1 MIAAPRATPKADG
14 PVRVLFGQP
23 AFSEEHAWHEVP
35 AHWPDELAGLAA
47 RIVIETLPHNTLGTR
62 LRADGPA
69 IHVVVPTISALT
81 APVIEAGT
89 FGLIQQFGAGVDAI
103 DLAAARR
110 AGVWVANMPG
120 LNAVHVAEHA
130 IALLLGL
137 ARRLPEAAS
146 GFEPGH
152 WGWPAGRSLSGTTAC
167 IVGLGAI
174 GTAIATRLAAF
185 GVHVTGVRRT
195 ARPPADAGGSAVP
208 TVGPGRLHEV
218 LAAADSVIIAASHD
232 PSHPALIDRAAL
244 SVMRP
249 GALLVNI
256 ARGAL
261 LDETAAVE
269 AVRTGH
275 LAGLAVDVFRT
286 EPYPADGPLRGH
298 PRILATAHTAALTS
312 GYFRDASRHL
322 GYAIRRYTEG
332 QAPEHLINASI

>member
-1 MIAAPRATPKADG
+1 VTPRADG

-23 AFSEEHAWHEVP
+23 AFSEGHAWDEVL

-47 RIVIETLPHNTLGTR
+47 RVVIETVPHNTLGTR
-62 LRADGPA
+62 LGADGPA

-130 IALLLGL
+130 IALLLAL
-137 ARRLPEAAS
+137 ARRLPEAGT

-185 GVHVTGVRRT
+185 GIHVTGVRRT

-208 TVGPGRLHEV
+208 TVGPDQLHEV

-244 SVMRP
+244 SAMQP

-286 EPYPADGPLRGH
+286 EPYPPDGPLRGH

-322 GYAIRRYTEG
+322 GDAIRRYTEG
-332 QAPEHLINASI
+332 QPPEHLIKAGI